1 MRQVEFVFF
10 SVKFTCSD
18 WCHAVVAVG
27 RIMFKFGY
35 NSTCSEERHFWLF
48 FLGGFSLVDG
58 NASAKDLSHFY
69 IYTSGTNIFMQ
80 LDGIAFIKQLNF
92 CLPPA
97 TSFLFFLNS
106 NTKQNSV
113 EVKMSLSNAPSR
125 VHNNIFCLLKIHS
138 Q

>member
-1 MRQVEFVFF
+1 MSTKYCILSFLTNILFGFCCQCKIRIKIRWDRSNLFFF

-97 TSFLFFLNS
+97 TSFLFF
-106 NTKQNSV
+106 
-113 EVKMSLSNAPSR
+113 
-125 VHNNIFCLLKIHS
+125 
-138 Q
+138 